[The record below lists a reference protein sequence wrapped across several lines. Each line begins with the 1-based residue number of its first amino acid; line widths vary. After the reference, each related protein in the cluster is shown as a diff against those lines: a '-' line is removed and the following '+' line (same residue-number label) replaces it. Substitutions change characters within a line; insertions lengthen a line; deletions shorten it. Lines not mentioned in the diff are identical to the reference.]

1 MTNWS
6 LKSFDNHELLFMLVR
21 EAFKNQKYGINEF
34 QTIDK
39 FLAWYFLLLTL
50 TGIFRGPPTC
60 FYCLLHFTVVL
71 STVVQSPNPRF
82 SIVVELPNPKMN
94 TVVRLPK
101 SKLSTAVRL
110 PNPKLSAVVWL
121 TNLRFSTVVWL
132 HNPKLS
138 TVVGLPNP
146 KKTTVIQLPQPV
158 SSTVAWVL

>member
-1 MTNWS
+1 MNCSVCCLGKPSKTRNMGSMSFRQSTN
-6 LKSFDNHELLFMLVR
+6 
-21 EAFKNQKYGINEF
+21 
-34 QTIDK
+34 

-138 TVVGLPNP
+138 TVVGLSNS
-146 KKTTVIQLPQPV
+146 KKTTVIQLPHPV
-158 SSTVAWVL
+158 SST